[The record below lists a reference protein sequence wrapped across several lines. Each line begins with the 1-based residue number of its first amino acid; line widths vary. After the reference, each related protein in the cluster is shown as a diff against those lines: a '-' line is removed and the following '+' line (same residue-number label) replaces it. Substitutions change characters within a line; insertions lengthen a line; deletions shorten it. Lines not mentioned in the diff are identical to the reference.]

1 MSVATKVGIALG
13 AAAFSGMAV
22 AGNGGSTNDMQSRI
36 EAAEAKIA
44 ELSAQQNADWMS
56 EARSE
61 QVRGIVQDVLAD
73 ADTRASLQGDGATSG
88 YNDGFFIKSADGK
101 WSMKI
106 NGLFQERWN
115 LGHQGSYAVRPMA
128 ARREPDWRQ
137 PAFSPQTP
145 L

>member
-1 MSVATKVGIALG
+1 MSAILKLSGALG
-13 AAAFSGMAV
+13 AAALTGAV
-22 AGNGGSTNDMQSRI
+22 IAGSTTDTDLQARLDS
-36 EAAEAKIA
+36 AEVLLD
-44 ELSAQQNADWMS
+44 ELAAQQNADWMS

-88 YNDGFFIKSADGK
+88 YNDGFFVKSADGK

-115 LGHQGSYAVRPMA
+115 LGHQGSSS
-128 ARREPDWRQ
+128 
-137 PAFSPQTP
+137 FSPGGAQRTGVVAGCCGWH
-145 L
+145 